1 MKQQAVSIR
10 IGWVIEYKGKP
21 WTVVKA
27 THIKPGKGGAFMQV
41 EMKSVEEGTKTNE
54 RFRSEDTV
62 EKLMVEEKDCQFLY
76 EDALGLTFMDSE
88 TFEQFVMPADILGDS
103 RPFMVEGITK
113 LLPAVCFYEIFYQD
127 NSARSLENSLPLATE
142 NCRSRSSAPLPKPN
156 RWSKDRPRLRPTNR
170 RFWTTASASWFR
182 RLSTRVKRSWSA
194 RPKPTMS
201 KEPNNVVSFPNSH
214 AFGRRRQKGNGVA

>member
-103 RPFMVEGITK
+103 RPFMVEGMTVYINFIDGRPVAVE
-113 LLPAVCFYEIFYQD
+113 LPQQVVKGQTA
-127 NSARSLENSLPLATE
+127 A
-142 NCRSRSSAPLPKPN
+142 SSYKPAIL
-156 RWSKDRPRLRPTNR
+156 D
-170 RFWTTASASWFR
+170 
-182 RLSTRVKRSWSA
+182 
-194 RPKPTMS
+194 
-201 KEPNNVVSFPNSH
+201 
-214 AFGRRRQKGNGVA
+214 NGVRIMVPPFINQGEKVVVGTAEANYVERAK

>member
-103 RPFMVEGITK
+103 RPFMTDGMAVHVDFIEGKPISVE
-113 LLPAVCFYEIFYQD
+113 
-127 NSARSLENSLPLATE
+127 LPLQVTCEVVETE
-142 NCRSRSSAPLPKPN
+142 PVVKGQTAASSYKPAIL
-156 RWSKDRPRLRPTNR
+156 D
-170 RFWTTASASWFR
+170 
-182 RLSTRVKRSWSA
+182 
-194 RPKPTMS
+194 
-201 KEPNNVVSFPNSH
+201 
-214 AFGRRRQKGNGVA
+214 NGVRCMVPPFINTGDKIVVGTAEATYVERAK